1 MTVRIR
7 AFDHTLVGSNA
18 DSRQEVM
25 GSNPT
30 ACFSKRLRSRQL
42 LLRNAPSK
50 GHHSRY
56 ITLFPKGTSSV
67 NSFYELMRRFCEG
80 LDHFLR

>member
-1 MTVRIR
+1 
-7 AFDHTLVGSNA
+7 
-18 DSRQEVM
+18 M

-30 ACFSKRLRSRQL
+30 AQELFFSKHLRSRQPP
-42 LLRNAPSK
+42 LRNAPSK

-56 ITLFPKGTSSV
+56 ITLFLKGTSSV

-80 LDHFLR
+80 LHHFLR